1 MRVIETT
8 AHIGDDG
15 MLRLEMP
22 LEQRNE
28 DVRIAVVVESAPLRS
43 PKPEA
48 IVDKWAA
55 IRAQAGA
62 SSLRVPPPG
71 VDNPGPVEPVTL
83 PGPSASEM
91 LISDRR

>member
-28 DVRIAVVVESAPLRS
+28 DVRVAVVVASAPLRS
-43 PKPEA
+43 ITPEA
-48 IVDKWAA
+48 VVDRWAS
-55 IRAQAGA
+55 IRVEAGA
-62 SSLRVPPPG
+62 CGLRVPPPG
-71 VDNPGPVEPVTL
+71 VDNPGPVEPGRL
-83 PGPSASEM
+83 PWPSASEM